1 MSATGVVCVA
11 GAAVLGCGVLFAL
24 ASRTWRL
31 ALALQAVGMG
41 AVGVSGAA
49 ILFGAPSLGVR
60 FRSSFSPAF
69 GVDRLSGF
77 FLVVLALIAVPAAI
91 YARDALRDVR
101 HPRAV
106 AALSGVFCAALVGL
120 VAARDVAT
128 FLGFWELMTLLP
140 ASVILVVRQDERAR
154 RDVFAYLA
162 ITHLGGIGVWASMLV
177 LAAHG
182 ALGGAPL
189 HGGGLRALVAAAAI
203 VGFGTKAGT
212 MPLHSWLPRAHP
224 LAPANVSALM
234 SGVMIKLAL
243 YGLIRVLF
251 IWDRPVPLWVGLT
264 LLAIG
269 ALSAVG
275 GVLYALFQHELK
287 RLLAFHSI
295 ENVGIVAL
303 GLGASLV
310 FRDIGQPMWSAIA
323 FAAALLHALNH
334 ALFKGLLFLGAGAF
348 SKAVGGLELDRL
360 GGLLR
365 RMPWTGATFALGA
378 MAIAGLPPL
387 NGFAS
392 EWLTLQSLLHLGV
405 ASHLGVALA
414 GALATAALAG
424 TAALAVYCFVKVIG
438 LVLLGLPRRSECAEA
453 SEVPVGMRASMV
465 FLAGSCVALGVLPG
479 LLVPTLAALGPGRV
493 RLHEGAGLNVPGT
506 GSLPTLALA
515 LALVLLVSALVRLAR
530 SRRAAPAP
538 TWTCGQPPATGLA
551 WTSAGFTKPL
561 RLVLEA
567 LLRPQREVRVISS
580 LGVVESVTYQAEVP
594 HLFDTLLYGPVS
606 RGALRAAGIARS
618 VQSGSLRAYL
628 IYLLALLGLLLA
640 LARTGVLG

>member
-1 MSATGVVCVA
+1 MRRGRIDAAARRARSHERPPAVWCRAMSATGVVCVA

-77 FLVVLALIAVPAAI
+77 FLVVLALIAVPAAL
-91 YARDALRDVR
+91 YARDALQDVPHR
-101 HPRAV
+101 SAV
-106 AALSGVFCAALVGL
+106 AALSGVFCVALVGL

-140 ASVILVVRQDERAR
+140 ASVILVVRHDEHAR

-189 HGGGLRALVAAAAI
+189 HGGGVRALVAAAAI

-224 LAPANVSALM
+224 LAPANVSGLM
-234 SGVMIKLAL
+234 FKLAL

-295 ENVGIVAL
+295 ENVGIIVL

-310 FRDIGQPMWSAIA
+310 FASLGRWQWSAIA
-323 FAAALLHALNH
+323 FAAALLHTLNH
-334 ALFKGLLFLGAGAF
+334 AVFKALLFLGAGSF
-348 SKAVGGLELDRL
+348 SSAVGTLELDRL

-365 RMPWTGATFALGA
+365 RMPWTGGAFALGA

-392 EWLTLQSLLHLGV
+392 EWMTLQSLLHVAVYGPFGV
-405 ASHLGVALA
+405 SLA
-414 GALATAALAG
+414 GALATAALAASDTPNG
-424 TAALAVYCFVKVIG
+424 PYTA
-438 LVLLGLPRRSECAEA
+438 
-453 SEVPVGMRASMV
+453 
-465 FLAGSCVALGVLPG
+465 
-479 LLVPTLAALGPGRV
+479 
-493 RLHEGAGLNVPGT
+493 
-506 GSLPTLALA
+506 
-515 LALVLLVSALVRLAR
+515 
-530 SRRAAPAP
+530 
-538 TWTCGQPPATGLA
+538 
-551 WTSAGFTKPL
+551 
-561 RLVLEA
+561 
-567 LLRPQREVRVISS
+567 
-580 LGVVESVTYQAEVP
+580 
-594 HLFDTLLYGPVS
+594 
-606 RGALRAAGIARS
+606 
-618 VQSGSLRAYL
+618 
-628 IYLLALLGLLLA
+628 
-640 LARTGVLG
+640 